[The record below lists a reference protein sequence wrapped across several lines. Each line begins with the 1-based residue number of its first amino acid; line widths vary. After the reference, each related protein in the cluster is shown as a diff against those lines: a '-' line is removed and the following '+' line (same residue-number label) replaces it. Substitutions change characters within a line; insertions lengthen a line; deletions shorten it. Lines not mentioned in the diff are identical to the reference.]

1 MLNTKDLENNR
12 TDHLVTIAKSALG
25 LVPFAGSILAEI
37 TGNIIPNQRM
47 DRLVKYVKLLDEKLS
62 KIPIDVL
69 NNLLNNDEFVDLIEE
84 GFVQAS
90 RALTDERRQYIAS
103 IISNGILDDNIE
115 LAESKYFLK
124 LIQELNDIEII
135 WLCYYGNEFDKRTEF
150 YEKHKNVLKE
160 IIVYLG
166 DEKEIANKAAIQKS
180 YIDHLAR
187 LKLVVHK
194 FRTDKSTGSPKYKS
208 SGEPEI
214 SGTNITTLGK
224 LLLKQM
230 DLIEEGKK

>member
-1 MLNTKDLENNR
+1 MLNNE
-12 TDHLVTIAKSALG
+12 
-25 LVPFAGSILAEI
+25 
-37 TGNIIPNQRM
+37 
-47 DRLVKYVKLLDEKLS
+47 
-62 KIPIDVL
+62 
-69 NNLLNNDEFVDLIEE
+69 EFVDLIEE

-115 LAESKYFLK
+115 LAESKYLLK
-124 LIQELNDIEII
+124 MIQELNDIEIV
-135 WLCYYGNEFDKRTEF
+135 WLCYYGYGNEFDIRTEF

-160 IIVYLG
+160 IKVYLG
-166 DEKEIANKAAIQKS
+166 DGKEIANKEAIKKS

-194 FRTDKSTGSPKYKS
+194 FRTDKSTGSPKNKS
-208 SGEPEI
+208 SREPEI